1 MNERFLKIIGFYIN
15 LISHFSSKYAAKL
28 AIKLFST
35 PLKGRLNEE
44 EVQYLNAA
52 IQEDVIHENISIKTY
67 CWKGK
72 KETILLAHGWES
84 NAYRWKGFIEILKS
98 LDYTVIALDAPGH
111 GNSSGKLF
119 NALVYSECIHAVAK
133 RFKANTIVGHSVGGT
148 ATIFSQYKTPL
159 ESIEKIVSLG
169 APSDFVDIFK
179 RYETMMGYNKKV
191 SQAMVQFV
199 LRAYNHL
206 PEYYSAANFSKEIE
220 AKILVVHD
228 KKDRIIPYTDGLKFK
243 KNYDKVQFIGTKG
256 FGHGL
261 KNDVIHNHIIDFLN
275 A

>member
-1 MNERFLKIIGFYIN
+1 MNNRLLKIIGHYIN
-15 LISHFSSKYAAKL
+15 LISYFSPKYAAKL

-35 PLKGRLNEE
+35 PQKGRLNETQA
-44 EVQYLNAA
+44 QYLSTA
-52 IQEDVIHENISIKTY
+52 IQEEIIHKNISIKTY
-67 CWKGK
+67 YWKGK
-72 KETILLAHGWES
+72 KDTILLAHGWES
-84 NAYRWKGFIEILKS
+84 NAYRWKDLIDILKA

-119 NALVYSECIHAVAK
+119 NAILYSECIHAIAK
-133 RFKANTIVGHSVGGT
+133 KFKANTIIGHSVGGT
-148 ATIFSQYKTPL
+148 ATIFSQYKNQL
-159 ESIEKIVSLG
+159 ESIEKIISLG
-169 APSDFVDIFK
+169 APADFVGVFE
-179 RYETMMGYNKKV
+179 RYETMMGFNKKV
-191 SQAMVQFV
+191 SQAMTQFV
-199 LRAYNHL
+199 LREYNHL

-243 KNYDKVQFIGTKG
+243 KNYEKVQFIGTKG

-261 KNDVIHNHIIDFLN
+261 KNNTVHNFIVDFLN